1 MPNFVQGVCEEFC
14 PEAESKLR
22 TREKLLNF
30 FEYKDGQK
38 HVPGTLV
45 KCFARS
51 AAGIKTPKA
60 KDMRTERC
68 LQRCIE
74 YLLKD
79 IILDKRKPFNLVYDF
94 IFDRLRAIR
103 QEMVMQNYNAKQTIK
118 LLQPMIMFLSYS
130 RYKLCEEAVDNFDPK
145 ICEQHLQECLKRALV
160 CYDEISLD
168 DLKLI
173 DIFNRA
179 FLEAL
184 YQIFNLGSVDALKR
198 CLTLPQEIRTHSL
211 FSLVFKISLSYL
223 QGNYYRVLT
232 GLQTLPHIL
241 CAMGCLKLPTLR
253 RNLYEIFANAYSS
266 KQLSVPV
273 DFVQRLTAHANV
285 NELLEDCKYYN
296 IKILDDKL
304 HLNFQKNDFNS
315 KITILKCKHEY
326 FVDVKLKNI
335 YLPEVLLMKKM

>member
-1 MPNFVQGVCEEFC
+1 MFR
-14 PEAESKLR
+14 R

-173 DIFNRA
+173 DIYNRA

-211 FSLVFKISLSYL
+211 FALVFKISLSYL

-241 CAMGCLKLPTLR
+241 CAIGCLKLPTLR

-335 YLPEVLLMKKM
+335 YLPEVLLMKKIFLKKIENSNV

>member
-1 MPNFVQGVCEEFC
+1 
-14 PEAESKLR
+14 
-22 TREKLLNF
+22 
-30 FEYKDGQK
+30 
-38 HVPGTLV
+38 
-45 KCFARS
+45 
-51 AAGIKTPKA
+51 
-60 KDMRTERC
+60 MRTERC

-173 DIFNRA
+173 DIYNRA

-198 CLTLPQEIRTHSL
+198 CLTLPKEIRTHSL

-241 CAMGCLKLPTLR
+241 CAIGCLKLPTLR

-273 DFVQRLTAHANV
+273 DFVLRLTAHANV
-285 NELLEDCKYYN
+285 NELREDCKYYN

-326 FVDVKLKNI
+326 FVDEKLKNI

>member
-1 MPNFVQGVCEEFC
+1 R
-14 PEAESKLR
+14 R

-173 DIFNRA
+173 DIYNRA

-211 FSLVFKISLSYL
+211 FALVFKISLSYL

-241 CAMGCLKLPTLR
+241 CAIGCLKLPTLR

>member
-1 MPNFVQGVCEEFC
+1 MPNFVQGVCEDFC
-14 PEAESKLR
+14 PEAEFKLR

-30 FEYKDGQK
+30 FEYKNGQK

-51 AAGIKTPKA
+51 AAGIKTPKS

-68 LQRCIE
+68 LQRCTE

-79 IILDKRKPFNLVYDF
+79 IVLDKRKSFNHVYDF
-94 IFDRLRAIR
+94 IFDRLRAVR
-103 QEMVMQNYNAKQTIK
+103 QEIVMQNYNAKQTIK

-173 DIFNRA
+173 DIYNRA

-184 YQIFNLGSVDALKR
+184 YQIFNLGSLDALKR
-198 CLTLPQEIRTHSL
+198 CLTLPEEIRSNTL
-211 FSLVFKISLSYL
+211 FSLVFKISLSYM

-241 CAMGCLKLPTLR
+241 CAIGSLKLPILR
-253 RNLYEIFANAYSS
+253 RNLYEIFSNAYSS
-266 KQLSVPV
+266 KQLLVPV
-273 DFVQRLTAHANV
+273 EFVLRLTAHANY
-285 NELLEDCKYYN
+285 NELYEDCKYYN
-296 IKILDDKL
+296 IKVLTDKL
-304 HLNFQKNDFNS
+304 QLNFQKNDFNS
-315 KITILKCKHEY
+315 KTTILKCRHEH